1 MKDHPDSFRLL
12 LFQEAHSW
20 WLTFGSDHIKKG
32 FVHAKKRKVEVGSR
46 RYELLWP
53 LNENL
58 SFFFFVCYNIW
69 RRQLNSVKD
78 QKRFVRT
85 ILCHFLKNTTKFQK
99 AIPKQIKINIEQ
111 ILKACR
117 RLGDLLYENDDN
129 RSRNNVLLHINY
141 TIVLDTESILKIFL
155 CSPCE
160 V

>member
-1 MKDHPDSFRLL
+1 MINVWIRPH
-12 LFQEAHSW
+12 
-20 WLTFGSDHIKKG
+20 KKG
-32 FVHAKKRKVEVGSR
+32 ICSCEKKRSR
-46 RYELLWP
+46 SWFTSLWIIMTIKWKF
-53 LNENL
+53 E
-58 SFFFFVCYNIW
+58 FFFFVCYNIW

-85 ILCHFLKNTTKFQK
+85 ILCHFLKNRTKFQK
-99 AIPKQIKINIEQ
+99 DIPKQIKINIEQ